1 MGKFNVHG
9 GTFAPKGFFRVN
21 EGGSHESNP
30 NGGVQVGMDEQGIP
44 NMLEE
49 NEPVYK
55 DFVYSDRIAADAAV
69 LEQFNIPAKF
79 AGKLY
84 SEIADA
90 YVDEAEE
97 RPDDPVSNNGLNA
110 MLVRLAKAQE
120 AQKQKEEE
128 AELQKEIEQMSP
140 EELEMLDQ
148 MLAGEEQTPVVEQP
162 VEEVPVMALGG
173 PMNQYG
179 NGSPESNTALRA
191 ASIIAAAQAE
201 KNEQLL
207 AQQELQAKEDA
218 AKKSKAEIAAAKR
231 RFERMQKY
239 VIRDEKKLD
248 KLSLNAVNVHPAETA
263 NYQRL
268 LESQIKLVDYN
279 KGRLAKAK
287 EDYEKLV
294 KPVQTNDV
302 DLSFDDE
309 PQTTGAKVTTVKGFE
324 WLDDFA
330 RKNNL
335 KGCGGK
341 IRKFPLGGY
350 KPNYK
355 IDLLHPE
362 TTPRN
367 GAQALASKMDLRNP
381 APAKKI
387 PELLWNRSSNRS
399 TVNKTSVED
408 TSESTTLPT
417 WPMYAGILG
426 NAAISLYDAFQPV
439 DEYSFRTLQAQ
450 EPEGRMRQQHFRYN
464 PIPITLLQDPVAQQ
478 ARGNVRAALASEAGP
493 STGSLL
499 VALDKNYTSAVGD
512 ALLKGIQADNQ
523 AYNESVAHNNEAD
536 ARQAMF
542 DYQVDAAKKRAREE
556 VDRINAM
563 YDMRRQVM
571 NNEAEQAKYTAL
583 QVPLDNMLEGLAGIG
598 RQNFAMN
605 QVNSNPALLYGV
617 YPKGVGFYKR
627 AACGGK
633 LIKSYKK

>member
-30 NGGVQVGMDEQGIP
+30 NGGVQVGMDGQGIP

-49 NEPVYK
+49 NEPVYN

-97 RPDDPVSNNGLNA
+97 RPNDPVSNNGLNA
-110 MLVRLAKAQE
+110 MLIRLADAQE
-120 AQKQKEEE
+120 AQKQKDEE

-140 EELEMLDQ
+140 EELALLDQ

-173 PMNQYG
+173 PMHQYG

-191 ASIIAAAQAE
+191 ASIIAAAQEE
-201 KNEQLL
+201 KNKQLL

-218 AKKSKAEIAAAKR
+218 AKKSKAEIDAAKR

-239 VIRDEKKLD
+239 VARDEKKLD
-248 KLSLNAVNVHPAETA
+248 KLSLKAVDVHPAETA

-287 EDYEKLV
+287 EDYEKLL

-309 PQTTGAKVTTVKGFE
+309 PQAAPTKPVAKSVKGFE

-341 IRKFPLGGY
+341 IRKFPLGG
-350 KPNYK
+350 
-355 IDLLHPE
+355 
-362 TTPRN
+362 
-367 GAQALASKMDLRNP
+367 A
-381 APAKKI
+381 
-387 PELLWNRSSNRS
+387 
-399 TVNKTSVED
+399 
-408 TSESTTLPT
+408 LPT
-417 WPMYAGILG
+417 WPMYAGVIG
-426 NAAISLYDAFQPV
+426 NGLTALYNAFQPV

-450 EPEGRMRQQHFRYN
+450 EPEGRMRQQHFRYT
-464 PIPITLLQDPVAQQ
+464 PVPSTLLQNTIAQQ
-478 ARGNVRAALASEAGP
+478 ARGNIRAALASGAGP

-499 VALDKNYTSAVGD
+499 VALDKNYTPTVGD
-512 ALLKGIQADNQ
+512 ALLKGIQANNQ
-523 AYNESVAHNNEAD
+523 AYNEAVAHNNEAD

-583 QVPLDNMLEGLAGIG
+583 QVPLDNLLAGLAGIG

-617 YPKGVGFYKR
+617 TPNGVGIYKR
-627 AACGGK
+627 ACGGK
-633 LIKSYKK
+633 LLKPYKK